1 LKKVVRAHKL
11 LALLPEK
18 YLIIGLVIEMN
29 KEIYEAC
36 WQDKNYP
43 ENLRTLPGN
52 ERPQLLYISGKILK
66 KDEKAVAIVGSRR
79 MTDYGKRT
87 AARFARELAKNKVTI
102 ISGLARGIDTVAH
115 KAALSAGGRTIA
127 VLGCGLDII
136 YPPENTTLAARVKK
150 NGALISEFPLG
161 TKPLGKNFLTRNRII
176 SGLSLVVLVVEGARR
191 SGTLSTAS
199 WAANQGREVFAIPGP
214 IDSPLS
220 AAPLFLIENG
230 AQIAQNPKEI
240 LDLIL

>member
-1 LKKVVRAHKL
+1 
-11 LALLPEK
+11 
-18 YLIIGLVIEMN
+18 MN
-29 KEIYEAC
+29 KEIYETH
-36 WQDKNYP
+36 WQDKHYP
-43 ENLRTLPGN
+43 ENLLTLSDN
-52 ERPQLLYISGKILK
+52 ERPELLYISGKIRK
-66 KDEKAVAIVGSRR
+66 KDRKAVAIVGSRR
-79 MTDYGKRT
+79 MTNYGKRT
-87 AARFARELAKNKVTI
+87 TARFARELAKNNVTI
-102 ISGLARGIDTVAH
+102 VSGLARGIDTVAH

-136 YPPENTTLAARVKK
+136 YPPENKALAGRVR
-150 NGALISEFPLG
+150 NSGALVSEFSLG

-176 SGLSLVVLVVEGARR
+176 SGLSLAVLVVEGARR

-199 WAANQGREVFAIPGP
+199 WAANQGREVFAVPGP

-230 AQIAQNPKEI
+230 AQIAQNPKDI

>member
-1 LKKVVRAHKL
+1 
-11 LALLPEK
+11 
-18 YLIIGLVIEMN
+18 MN
-29 KEIYEAC
+29 KEIYKVRWENK
-36 WQDKNYP
+36 QYP

-52 ERPQLLYISGKILK
+52 ERPELLYISGKVKK
-66 KDEKAVAIVGSRR
+66 KDRKAIAIVGSRR

-87 AARFARELAKNKVTI
+87 TARFARELAKNNVTI
-102 ISGLARGIDTVAH
+102 VSGLARGIDTIAH

-127 VLGCGLDII
+127 VLGCGLDTI
-136 YPPENTTLAARVKK
+136 YPSENMALAKK
-150 NGALISEFPLG
+150 IKNNGALISEFPIG

-176 SGLSLVVLVVEGARR
+176 SGLSLAVLVVEGARR

-199 WAANQGREVFAIPGP
+199 WAANQGREVFAVPGP
-214 IDSPLS
+214 IDAPLS

-230 AQIAQNPKEI
+230 AQIARNPKDI

>member
-1 LKKVVRAHKL
+1 M
-11 LALLPEK
+11 LARLPEK

-29 KEIYEAC
+29 KEIYKAD
-36 WQDKNYP
+36 WQDTQYP
-43 ENLRTLPGN
+43 ENLLTLPNN
-52 ERPQLLYISGKILK
+52 ERPQLLYISGKIKK
-66 KDEKAVAIVGSRR
+66 KDKKAVAIIGSRK

-87 AARFARELAKNKVTI
+87 TARFARELAKNNVTI
-102 ISGLARGIDTVAH
+102 ISGLARGIDTIAH

-136 YPPENTTLAARVKK
+136 YPPENKTLAERIKK
-150 NGALISEFPLG
+150 SGAIISEFPLG
-161 TKPLGKNFLTRNRII
+161 TKPLAKNFLTRNRII
-176 SGLSLVVLVVEGARR
+176 SGLSLAVLVVEGARR

-199 WAANQGREVFAIPGP
+199 WAANQGREVFAVPGP

-230 AQIAQNPKEI
+230 AQIARNPKEI